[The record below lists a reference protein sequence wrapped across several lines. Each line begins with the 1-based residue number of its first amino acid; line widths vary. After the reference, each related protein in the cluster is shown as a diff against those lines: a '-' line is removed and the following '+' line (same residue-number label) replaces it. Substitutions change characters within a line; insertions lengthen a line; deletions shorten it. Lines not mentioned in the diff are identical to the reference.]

1 MLEVKTIPAEDTYDI
16 RHRILRP
23 HQSIEQCKFEQDHAE
38 GSFHLGAFYEGTLI
52 SIASFSPQNQPL
64 LTEFPSYRLRGMA
77 TLEEY
82 RDQKAGS
89 TLIKYAVQNLADR
102 GVQAVWCNAR
112 HHVKGYYAKLG
123 WEELG
128 EPFDIP
134 GIGTHIA
141 MYKTLG
147 TSR

>member
-1 MLEVKTIPAEDTYDI
+1 MLEIKTIPAEDTYDI

-38 GSFHLGAFYEGTLI
+38 CAFHLGAFYEGTLI
-52 SIASFSPQNQPL
+52 SIASFSPQHQPL
-64 LTEFPSYRLRGMA
+64 LTESPAYRLRGMA

-89 TLIKYAVQNLADR
+89 TLIKYAEQKLADKD
-102 GVQAVWCNAR
+102 VQAVWCNAR

-123 WEELG
+123 WKELG

-134 GIGTHIA
+134 GIGTHII

>member
-1 MLEVKTIPAEDTYDI
+1 MLEVKTISVENTYEI

-23 HQSIEQCKFEQDHAE
+23 HQSIEQCKYKEDHAE
-38 GSFHLGAFYEGTLI
+38 GSFHLGVFYDGTLI
-52 SIASFSPQNQPL
+52 SIASFSPQSQPL
-64 LTEFPSYRLRGMA
+64 LTEASAYRLRGMA
-77 TLEEY
+77 TLEGY

-89 TLIKYAVQNLADR
+89 TLIKHAEHKLAES

-123 WEELG
+123 WKELG

-134 GIGTHIA
+134 GIGNHIV
-141 MYKTLG
+141 MYKTLR

>member
-1 MLEVKTIPAEDTYDI
+1 MLEVKTISAEDTYEI

-23 HQSIEQCKFEQDHAE
+23 HQSIEQCKDEEDHAK
-38 GSFHLGAFYEGTLI
+38 GSFHLGAFFEGKLI

-64 LTEFPSYRLRGMA
+64 ITESPAYRLRGMA
-77 TLEEY
+77 TLEGY
-82 RDQKAGS
+82 RDQKGGS
-89 TLIKYAVQNLADR
+89 TLIKHAEEKLAEN

-112 HHVKGYYAKLG
+112 SHVKGYYSKLG

-128 EPFDIP
+128 EPFEIP
-134 GIGTHIA
+134 GIGTHIV

>member
-1 MLEVKTIPAEDTYDI
+1 MLEVKTISAEDTYEI

-23 HQSIEQCKFEQDHAE
+23 HQSIEQCKYEQDHAE
-38 GSFHLGAFYEGTLI
+38 GTFHLGAFYEGTLI
-52 SIASFSPQNQPL
+52 SIASFFPQKQPL
-64 LTEFPSYRLRGMA
+64 ITASSAYRLRGMA
-77 TLEEY
+77 TLEGY

-89 TLIKYAVQNLADR
+89 TLIKYAEQKLADR

-128 EPFDIP
+128 EPFEIP
-134 GIGTHIA
+134 GIGTHIV

-147 TSR
+147 TGR

>member
-1 MLEVKTIPAEDTYDI
+1 MLEVKTISAEDTYEI

-23 HQSIEQCKFEQDHAE
+23 HQSIEQCKYEQDHAE
-38 GSFHLGAFYEGTLI
+38 GAFHLGAFYEGTLI
-52 SIASFSPQNQPL
+52 SIASFFPQKQPL
-64 LTEFPSYRLRGMA
+64 ITASSAYRLRGMA
-77 TLEEY
+77 TLEGY

-89 TLIKYAVQNLADR
+89 TLIKYAEQKLADR

-112 HHVKGYYAKLG
+112 HYVKGYYAKLG

-128 EPFDIP
+128 LPFEIP
-134 GIGTHIA
+134 GIGTHIV

-147 TSR
+147 TGR